1 MNEQIID
8 DLYNRAKSKGYNRSR
23 DEFISLLHNNQEV
36 FNDNYSFVT
45 RKGYKDGEEKFSALI
60 GKGAAQPEEV
70 KKKGVQPPKP
80 IQNTTESPLAGTSS
94 ESQKPAQEPE
104 NEQGWLLNTVSAL
117 DKGVYKNFIGTP
129 VKGVG
134 TFLEGITGKGF
145 VSDALINFGDY
156 YNKAIDELT
165 PQDEAYKGT
174 LSDQFAQAFGQVI
187 SQVATGAIGGVGK
200 VGALASAERAIA
212 SQATKAAPT
221 VGTFV
226 KGAIGELK
234 NPIVVSSGLS
244 MGQAEFDRAK
254 EAGAT
259 DEQAFEA
266 FYKNAAVGSVLEKIP
281 VMQFLKRF
289 NKGTANGLTD
299 YLKKRAMQGFTGG
312 VEEMTTEVLQ
322 QLYSN
327 QTAADIYNINQKLFE
342 DVGTSG
348 GVGFGVGFLLNA
360 MGANVKLLKKQGKN
374 EEAAAIE
381 GQMSQFEN
389 DMKNGGPST
398 YKFNGIPVKSRED
411 MVNLINKMD
420 DVDLM
425 KANIQV
431 TNDDELKV
439 ILQDRIVK
447 SATKKQVIQGNPKL
461 NEASLDAITEL
472 ELELKKM
479 EGNTTQTGKEK
490 VAFIK
495 QQIKNIQENPLA
507 DKPKQVLPQEI
518 ESLQDNEIIYNTV
531 KTLDEVP
538 EQFRS
543 NAEFVEGVQGY
554 TRKKILGLPIGKK
567 EAIDGSG
574 YRYGMMGRDVKALAS
589 KQLGIT
595 NVYNEQFN
603 ADEKDL
609 ANKIRNLLDNN
620 WDENKDKAF
629 PLYSLIN
636 QDSYNKRG
644 RSSFENVAQEYFEAK
659 NNGSNPE
666 LVKAVEDLLG
676 INKTQ
681 QNAVQEQGANE
692 SVLRTEQP
700 QVGLQEVG
708 EGNTKPATTTQ
719 EEAITN
725 EAPKEEVVRVQ
736 DAVNGDNI
744 FIRDGQKGKVRLDG
758 QTVVFETDDKIVELG
773 NVDEL
778 QNSTLDNFGISKEQ
792 ELDLTLNDDNSITYN
807 GKNYFNN
814 YSNPELAFS
823 KDKDGNY
830 SVSLETANGQKRTF
844 RGQQADQIVYQSRL
858 KNFEQNATREKI
870 DEANRLADESI
881 GIEEEVRQTSPQREG
896 KAVGQVT
903 ETKTVTAPTIDLAQQ
918 LADRI
923 TVTPTTQAEP
933 ATQTAETVSPTTQE
947 EAAKPKRTRKAK
959 TVSSKTQ
966 VEPAKPVAPVIEAP
980 KIEATTQEQP
990 VVEEDE
996 DIKDL
1001 SKYIQD
1007 PNISDSNKRDTLSDL
1022 IFRLK
1027 RNISQADD
1035 VNAAVEKY
1043 NKAVKIEEDF
1053 EKDVVKKKRD
1063 AGRKYRVQDLID
1075 TENNDAQRPRYE
1087 FKELHAKDPRLAA
1100 IASAKNFIEITNS
1113 IKNKTKEDEE
1123 LDKKFIKNLEEDIA
1137 DLEADIAENPIAA
1150 QEEVQPVEEEEVFEP
1165 LTIKGTTH
1173 ETFTRDNA
1181 SDYEEDERES
1191 DTGKISTYLSRITV
1205 PLIDSFT
1212 GDTIGHL
1219 VKIVDED
1226 KNVSWQA
1233 ENEDNQEL
1241 GKEPFD
1247 TKKEAQQAVI
1257 DAHNKQKL
1265 KEFNKEK
1272 KAKEKAKEKKAQAD
1286 AKKKAKA
1293 EQKKNE
1299 SSKTQVEP
1307 PKVDDLLNLDTKDK
1321 TNLKK
1326 VYDFLDNIDKGLTQ
1340 FGRETAGT
1348 NIALP
1353 LAKAIVKTLK
1363 AFVNAGITLQEA
1375 INKAAIKHKVT
1386 KDNIIEALQKVA
1398 AAMKNV
1404 SEGISEFE
1412 LPGYNQLSSMI
1423 DGRIAAKED
1432 LKTVMEAVKQSDT
1445 YKGATDVQ
1453 KELLV
1458 RDVRKRFGKS
1468 QKSSPSAVKNDI
1480 VFGIGRIFSTPKDIT
1495 NITMTE
1501 KEALVKQIKDLG
1513 RGAKNAKQ
1521 AVQIASEEL
1530 SKQVKELV
1538 RKGKLTTTQASN
1550 VLRRFSKVNLL
1561 SQISIDKF
1569 VNHMAKVFANADY
1582 AAKLSESN
1590 KLRKELKSLSKDP
1603 DRNADLRKLAEKFVN
1618 IEPSMVENIDEY
1630 LSTAKSISDSVKGPK
1645 IIGEKLSF
1653 SPIVNIEE
1661 TTNYINKQIDQQNET
1676 LQKQIAD
1683 EIEGIEGVDLSE
1695 FSYEEL
1701 LGLLE
1706 KNTKA
1711 TKDDDK
1717 IVRSIATK
1725 AFDIFKS
1732 LINSMVEN
1740 NVDPFTGEAVTYR
1753 PSQVEVINKFMNMDL
1768 NLLKTK
1774 DLAKAV
1780 HALMNFVQNKST
1792 AGMEAVVS
1800 KYNGEKNSQI
1810 AVQEKIK
1817 SNPIKMFFNERF
1829 GKLMA
1834 ENFMTLPALFERLF
1848 ITKSKSNR
1856 IQNLM
1861 GVADLVQKRAEAMT
1875 KANAF
1880 VAKYVNNFYESKP
1893 NNEAF
1898 NTRNNMTERGMVAF
1912 MIRTVIGTQAQ
1923 MKAEFNRRKGL
1934 IEQSIKALSQG
1945 NEQEQ
1950 EKSKVYQEVYDK
1962 IVKDSENIE
1971 DVKSKSDAKNLEA
1984 VEYWTKEWDNLFEK
1998 FSDVASNVYNK
2009 VLEKELNYNPDNHKK
2024 LAREKEIVNFDDDE
2038 SAFLSNDGMIYTKES
2053 NGLISVKRPKTLSVN
2068 EDTDRT
2074 ERYIDLDF
2082 DYNNSKSLYDGLTD
2096 VYTAA
2101 PIRQVQAFL
2110 NSDSYSKI
2118 IPNTDD
2124 ADLLK
2129 RRMRLYIQNIRG
2141 KNIYVNEDE
2150 LSKTIKTL
2158 NQLASV
2164 GVGQALGGVSQI
2176 VKQSVPVLVNT
2187 LFNAGGLDVSSAFNA
2202 DKNNFMN
2209 NSGYGIANRGSA
2221 SQADVD
2227 SLNKLIKKASESNLE
2242 KAGEFIKQ
2250 ANELWL
2256 KIFLEKPDVFV
2267 ARMSWMTYYEKSLK
2281 KQGIDVGGYNYKT
2294 EKINQKAAQYAQQM
2308 VDRQQ
2313 NISDV
2318 DMSGKAFSEKEPTKN
2333 AILKMIAPFAS
2344 FRLNQFV
2351 RVSNDVNVLK
2361 NWNSSTVEDRKDAV
2375 SSLAGFSAELA
2386 TFKVISI
2393 GFTLLYG
2400 ALALKFRDK
2409 EESEEEYQKR
2419 LKNTIKS
2426 QATSTVT
2433 DLVSPLPMLDK
2444 YVQGG
2449 VSNTISTIQDIMK
2462 IDEKERFNI
2471 YGSNKSDDI
2480 RDLGTFGIP
2489 LERAG
2494 QTFDLI
2500 WLSNGGS
2507 FKNQFNQKRWL
2518 NQKDQDALKKTAIPV
2533 SLMTTFG
2540 LLPNDFNTIVRNELN
2555 GAKKDA
2561 TGTEGG
2567 KSEVQ
2572 VMEDIEA
2579 KQATERRKEE
2589 KLQKEELLGKFK
2601 NESDMKKYDR
2611 KAWEKNFGE
2620 KSEWYKDHK
2629 EEMDAERKAR
2639 AEERKALDEEN
2650 DYVPKTKSSGSK
2662 GGLFDNSSRG
2672 SRGLFDESKKSGGLF
2687 GKKKKW

>member
-23 DEFISLLHNNQEV
+23 DEFVSLLHSNQEV
-36 FNDNYSFVT
+36 FNDNYTFV
-45 RKGYKDGEEKFSALI
+45 RSKGYKDSEDKFSTLI
-60 GKGAAQPEEV
+60 GKNAAQPEEV
-70 KKKGVQPPKP
+70 KKKEIQVQKP
-80 IQNTTESPLAGTSS
+80 IQNATELPLEGTSS
-94 ESQKPAQEPE
+94 ELQKPTQKPE

-117 DKGVYKNFIGTP
+117 DKGFTKNLIGSP
-129 VKGVG
+129 VKGLG
-134 TFLEGITGKGF
+134 TLLEGATGKGF

-156 YNKAIDELT
+156 FNKAIDEIT
-165 PQDEAYKGT
+165 PQDESYKNS
-174 LSDQFAQAFGQVI
+174 LSDQFAQAFGQVA
-187 SQVATGAIGGVGK
+187 SQVATGAIGMAGK
-200 VGALASAERAIA
+200 AGALASAERAIA

-234 NPIVVSSGLS
+234 NPTVVSSGLS

-254 EAGAT
+254 QAGAT

-289 NKGTANGLTD
+289 DKATAHGLTD
-299 YLKKRAMQGFTGG
+299 YLKTKAVHGLTGG

-322 QLYSN
+322 QLYAN

-389 DMKNGGPST
+389 DMKKGGPST
-398 YKFNGIPVKSRED
+398 YKFNGIPIKSRDD

-420 DVDLM
+420 AEGLS

-431 TNDDELKV
+431 TNDPELAK
-439 ILQDRIVK
+439 LMQDRIVVT
-447 SATKKQVIQGNPKL
+447 STKEQVRQGNPNL
-461 NEASLDAITEL
+461 NDASLDAITEL

-490 VAFIK
+490 AAFIK

-507 DKPKQVLPQEI
+507 DKPKQGLPQEI
-518 ESLQDNEIIYNTV
+518 ASLKDDEVVTTTV
-531 KTLDEVP
+531 KTIDEVP
-538 EQFRS
+538 EQFRDR
-543 NAEFVEGVQGY
+543 AEFVEGMQGY
-554 TRKKILGLPIGKK
+554 TRKLILGLPIGKK

-574 YRYGMMGRDVKALAS
+574 YRYSMSGKEVKTLAS
-589 KQLGIT
+589 QRLGIEESQT
-595 NVYNEQFN
+595 
-603 ADEKDL
+603 
-609 ANKIRNLLDNN
+609 
-620 WDENKDKAF
+620 
-629 PLYSLIN
+629 
-636 QDSYNKRG
+636 
-644 RSSFENVAQEYFEAK
+644 
-659 NNGSNPE
+659 
-666 LVKAVEDLLG
+666 
-676 INKTQ
+676 KTQ

-700 QVGLQEVG
+700 QVGLQKVG
-708 EGNTKPATTTQ
+708 EGNAQPETTT
-719 EEAITN
+719 EKEAITN
-725 EAPKEEVVRVQ
+725 EGPKEEIVRVQ
-736 DAVNGDNI
+736 DAINGDNI

-858 KNFEQNATREKI
+858 KNFEQNATREQI

-881 GIEEEVRQTSPQREG
+881 GIEEEIRQTSPQREG

-903 ETKTVTAPTIDLAQQ
+903 ETKTVTAPTVDLGQQ
-918 LADRI
+918 LAERI
-923 TVTPTTQAEP
+923 TVTPTEQV
-933 ATQTAETVSPTTQE
+933 ETITPTTQE
-947 EAAKPKRTRKAK
+947 QPAKPKRTRKAT

-966 VEPAKPVAPVIEAP
+966 VEPAKPVEPIVEAP

-990 VVEEDE
+990 VVEEQ
-996 DIKDL
+996 
-1001 SKYIQD
+1001 IQ
-1007 PNISDSNKRDTLSDL
+1007 PT
-1022 IFRLK
+1022 
-1027 RNISQADD
+1027 
-1035 VNAAVEKY
+1035 
-1043 NKAVKIEEDF
+1043 
-1053 EKDVVKKKRD
+1053 
-1063 AGRKYRVQDLID
+1063 
-1075 TENNDAQRPRYE
+1075 
-1087 FKELHAKDPRLAA
+1087 
-1100 IASAKNFIEITNS
+1100 
-1113 IKNKTKEDEE
+1113 
-1123 LDKKFIKNLEEDIA
+1123 
-1137 DLEADIAENPIAA
+1137 
-1150 QEEVQPVEEEEVFEP
+1150 VEEEEVFEP
-1165 LTIKGTTH
+1165 MTIKNTTH
-1173 ETFTRDNA
+1173 ETFTKDNA
-1181 SDYEEDERES
+1181 SYFDEDQRMS
-1191 DTGKISTYLSRITV
+1191 DNGKEYTYLSKIVV
-1205 PLIDSFT
+1205 PLTDKFT
-1212 GDTIGHL
+1212 GDEVGSL
-1219 VKIVDED
+1219 VKIIDED
-1226 KNVSWQA
+1226 GTVSWEA
-1233 ENEDNQEL
+1233 EDVDGIKL

-1286 AKKKAKA
+1286 AKKKAKT

-1363 AFVNAGITLQEA
+1363 SFVNAGITLQEA

-1398 AAMKNV
+1398 VAMQNV

-1432 LKTVMEAVKQSDT
+1432 LNIVTEAVKQSDT

-1453 KELLV
+1453 KDQLV
-1458 RDVRKRFGKS
+1458 REVRKRFGKS

-1480 VFGIGRIFSTPKDIT
+1480 IFGIGRIFSTPKDIT
-1495 NITMTE
+1495 NITMSE

-1740 NVDPFTGEAVTYR
+1740 KVDPFTGEAVIYR
-1753 PSQVEVINKFMNMDL
+1753 PSQVEVINNFMNMDL

-1800 KYNGEKNSQI
+1800 KYNGEKNSRI

-1848 ITKSKSNR
+1848 MTKSKSNR

-1880 VAKYVNNFYESKP
+1880 VSKYVNNFYKSKP

-1984 VEYWTKEWDNLFEK
+1984 VEYWTKEWDNLFEQ

-2187 LFNAGGLDVSSAFNA
+2187 LFNAGGLDISSAFNA

-2242 KAGEFIKQ
+2242 KVGEFIKQ

-2256 KIFLEKPDVFV
+2256 KIFLEKPDAFV

-2281 KQGIDVGGYNYKT
+2281 QQGIDSKGIDYKT
-2294 EKINQKAAQYAQQM
+2294 HKVNEKAAQYAQQM

-2386 TFKVISI
+2386 TFKIISI

-2433 DLVSPLPMLDK
+2433 DLISPLPMLDK

-2449 VSNTISTIQDIMK
+2449 MSNTISTIQDIMK

-2518 NQKDQDALKKTAIPV
+2518 NQKDQDVLKKTAIPV

-2540 LLPNDFNTIVRNELN
+2540 LLPNDFNTIVRSELN

-2567 KSEVQ
+2567 KSDVQ

-2579 KQATERRKEE
+2579 KQATERNKIE
-2589 KLQKEELLGKFK
+2589 KQQKEDLLGDFK

-2650 DYVPKTKSSGSK
+2650 DYVPKTKSSRSK
-2662 GGLFDNSSRG
+2662 GGLFDNSSKG

>member
-1 MNEQIID
+1 MNEQVID
-8 DLYNRAKSKGYNRSR
+8 DLYNRAKSKGFAYSR
-23 DEFISLLHNNQEV
+23 DEFVAILHSNKDV
-36 FNDNYSFVT
+36 FNDNYSYVKS
-45 RKGYKDGEEKFSALI
+45 KGYPSDENEFSTLI

-70 KKKGVQPPKP
+70 KKKGIQPPKP
-80 IQNTTESPLAGTSS
+80 IQNATELPLAGTSS

-117 DKGVYKNFIGTP
+117 DKGFTKNLIGSP
-129 VKGVG
+129 VKGLG
-134 TFLEGITGKGF
+134 TLLEGATGKGF

-156 YNKAIDELT
+156 FNKAIDEIT
-165 PQDEAYKGT
+165 PQDESYKNS
-174 LSDQFAQAFGQVI
+174 LSDQFAQAFGQVA
-187 SQVATGAIGGVGK
+187 SQVATGAIGMVGK
-200 VGALASAERAIA
+200 AGALASAERAIA

-234 NPIVVSSGLS
+234 NPTVVSSGLS

-322 QLYSN
+322 QLYAN

-398 YKFNGIPVKSRED
+398 YKFNGIPIKSRED
-411 MVNLINKMD
+411 MINLINKMD
-420 DVDLM
+420 AAGLA

-431 TNDDELKV
+431 TNDPELAK
-439 ILQDRIVK
+439 LMQDRIVVT
-447 SATKKQVIQGNPKL
+447 STKEQVRQGNPNL
-461 NEASLDAITEL
+461 NEPSLDAITEL

-507 DKPKQVLPQEI
+507 DKPKQGLPQEI
-518 ESLQDNEIIYNTV
+518 ASLQDDEVVTTTV
-531 KTLDEVP
+531 KTIDEVP
-538 EQFRS
+538 EQFRDR
-543 NAEFVEGVQGY
+543 AEFVEGMQGY
-554 TRKKILGLPIGKK
+554 TRKLILGLPIGKK

-574 YRYGMMGRDVKALAS
+574 YRYSMSGKEVKTLAS
-589 KQLGIT
+589 QRLGIEESQT
-595 NVYNEQFN
+595 
-603 ADEKDL
+603 
-609 ANKIRNLLDNN
+609 
-620 WDENKDKAF
+620 
-629 PLYSLIN
+629 
-636 QDSYNKRG
+636 
-644 RSSFENVAQEYFEAK
+644 
-659 NNGSNPE
+659 
-666 LVKAVEDLLG
+666 
-676 INKTQ
+676 KTQ

-708 EGNTKPATTTQ
+708 EGNAQPTTTTE

-725 EAPKEEVVRVQ
+725 EGPKEEVVRVQ
-736 DAVNGDNI
+736 DALNGNNI
-744 FIRDGQKGKVRLDG
+744 FVRDGQKGTVRLDG

-858 KNFEQNATREKI
+858 KNFEQNATREQI
-870 DEANRLADESI
+870 NEANRLADESI

-918 LADRI
+918 LAERI
-923 TVTPTTQAEP
+923 TVTPTTQDSDIESTAKALEESNKGTDVQKDETLTEWNGHKVGKTFTITNPDTQLPDSQVPLSKGKYTLMAIPISSTELAFQSNRNGISALEEGYFDESSLPFFEEGDEQESLNTIEKGFNTEERTPIIVERNSDGLYEVMDGHHRLIVANKLGKKTILALVKTNVTAKQSQKLSSFKKIAEDYHKALKTNESERTP
-933 ATQTAETVSPTTQE
+933 EQVQLIKTVDE
-947 EAAKPKRTRKAK
+947 RLGNKAK

-966 VEPAKPVAPVIEAP
+966 VEPAKPVAPVVEAP
-980 KIEATTQEQP
+980 KIEANTQEQP
-990 VVEEDE
+990 VVEE
-996 DIKDL
+996 
-1001 SKYIQD
+1001 
-1007 PNISDSNKRDTLSDL
+1007 
-1022 IFRLK
+1022 
-1027 RNISQADD
+1027 
-1035 VNAAVEKY
+1035 
-1043 NKAVKIEEDF
+1043 
-1053 EKDVVKKKRD
+1053 
-1063 AGRKYRVQDLID
+1063 
-1075 TENNDAQRPRYE
+1075 
-1087 FKELHAKDPRLAA
+1087 
-1100 IASAKNFIEITNS
+1100 
-1113 IKNKTKEDEE
+1113 
-1123 LDKKFIKNLEEDIA
+1123 
-1137 DLEADIAENPIAA
+1137 
-1150 QEEVQPVEEEEVFEP
+1150 EVQPTVEEEDEVFEP

-1173 ETFTRDNA
+1173 ETFTRGNA
-1181 SDYEEDERES
+1181 SDFEEEEKEGDNGR
-1191 DTGKISTYLSRITV
+1191 TYTYLSRVTV
-1205 PLIDSFT
+1205 PLVDEFT
-1212 GDTIGHL
+1212 GDPIGYL

-1226 KNVSWQA
+1226 KNTSWQA
-1233 ENEDNQEL
+1233 EDIDNQEL
-1241 GKEPFD
+1241 REDEFD
-1247 TKKEAQQAVI
+1247 TKKEAQQAII
-1257 DAHNKQKL
+1257 DAHNKEKL

-1272 KAKEKAKEKKAQAD
+1272 KAKEKAREKKAQAD

-1326 VYDFLDNIDKGLTQ
+1326 VYDFLDNLGKGLEQ
-1340 FGRETAGT
+1340 FEINT
-1348 NIALP
+1348 NKKPENGKPKIVSNGITDNDVKKIGLTV
-1353 LAKAIVKTLK
+1353 AKAIVGTLK
-1363 AFVNAGITLQEA
+1363 SLVNAGITLQEA

-1386 KDNIIEALQKVA
+1386 KNNIIEALQKVA

-1412 LPGYNQLSSMI
+1412 LPGYNQLSSII

-1453 KELLV
+1453 KDQLV
-1458 RDVRKRFGKS
+1458 REVRKRFGKS

-1495 NITMTE
+1495 NITMSE

-1740 NVDPFTGEAVTYR
+1740 KVDPFTGEAVTYR

-1800 KYNGEKNSQI
+1800 KYNGEKNSRI

-1848 ITKSKSNR
+1848 MTKSKSNR

-1880 VAKYVNNFYESKP
+1880 VSKYVNNFYKSKP
-1893 NNEAF
+1893 NNEEF

-1912 MIRTVIGTQAQ
+1912 MIRTVIGTKAQ

-1984 VEYWTKEWDNLFEK
+1984 VEYWTKEWDNLFEQ

-2187 LFNAGGLDVSSAFNA
+2187 LFNAGGLDISSAFNA

-2242 KAGEFIKQ
+2242 KVGEFIKQ

-2256 KIFLEKPDVFV
+2256 KIFLEKPDAFV

-2281 KQGIDVGGYNYKT
+2281 QQGIDSKGIDYKT
-2294 EKINQKAAQYAQQM
+2294 HKVNEKAAQYAQQM

-2386 TFKVISI
+2386 TFKIISI

-2433 DLVSPLPMLDK
+2433 DLISPLPMLDK

-2449 VSNTISTIQDIMK
+2449 MSNTISTIQDIMK

-2518 NQKDQDALKKTAIPV
+2518 NQKDQDVLKKTAIPV

-2567 KSEVQ
+2567 KSDVQ

-2579 KQATERRKEE
+2579 KQATERNKIE
-2589 KLQKEELLGKFK
+2589 KQQKEDLLGDFK

-2650 DYVPKTKSSGSK
+2650 DYVPKTKSSRSK
-2662 GGLFDNSSRG
+2662 GGLFDNSSKG